1 MYMTKMVL
9 YFLLVVVVV
18 SCGQQQA
25 AETDGAD
32 APVIT
37 PVTVTGVNT
46 GPMAQYIELNAT
58 SSFLQ
63 KSVIKASANG
73 YLQTVNIIVGKT
85 VSAGSELFILKTK
98 EAQSIGNTI
107 NSLDSTLKFSGLI
120 TIRAAKS
127 GHISEVNHQKGD
139 YVQDGEQLAVINDVN
154 SFVFVLNLPYELR
167 PYVLGKRNVQLKLP
181 DGQSLNGTITEVTA
195 VVDSSSQTQNVFIKV
210 NQQHVQLPV
219 NLVAKVTIE
228 QIAKP
233 NAISLPKPAV
243 LSDETQTSFW
253 VMQVID
259 STTAVKVPVKKGL
272 ETNDQVE
279 IVSPKFSPT
288 DQFLLTGNYGLP
300 DTAKI
305 KIVKQ

>member
-1 MYMTKMVL
+1 
-9 YFLLVVVVV
+9 
-18 SCGQQQA
+18 
-25 AETDGAD
+25 
-32 APVIT
+32 
-37 PVTVTGVNT
+37 
-46 GPMAQYIELNAT
+46 
-58 SSFLQ
+58 
-63 KSVIKASANG
+63 
-73 YLQTVNIIVGKT
+73 
-85 VSAGSELFILKTK
+85 
-98 EAQSIGNTI
+98 
-107 NSLDSTLKFSGLI
+107 
-120 TIRAAKS
+120 
-127 GHISEVNHQKGD
+127 
-139 YVQDGEQLAVINDVN
+139 
-154 SFVFVLNLPYELR
+154 
-167 PYVLGKRNVQLKLP
+167 VLGKRNVQLKLP

-272 ETNDQVE
+272 ETNDQME

>member
-1 MYMTKMVL
+1 MTKMVL
-9 YFLLVVVVV
+9 YFLLVAIAA

-25 AETDGAD
+25 EESDEAET
-32 APVIT
+32 PVIT

-63 KSVIKASANG
+63 KSVVKASANG
-73 YLQTVNIIVGKT
+73 YLQTVNAIVGKT
-85 VSAGSELFILKTK
+85 VPAGRELFVLKTK

-107 NSLDSTLKFSGLI
+107 NSLDSTFKFSGLI
-120 TIRAAKS
+120 TIRAAIT
-127 GHISEVNHQKGD
+127 GHISEVDHQKGD

-167 PYVLGKRNVQLKLP
+167 PYVLGKKNVQLKLP
-181 DGQSLNGTITEVTA
+181 DGQSLNGTIAEVTA
-195 VVDSSSQTQNVFIKV
+195 VVDSSSQTQNIFIKV
-210 NQQHVQLPV
+210 NQRQLQLPV
-219 NLVAKVTIE
+219 NLVAKVTVE
-228 QIAKP
+228 KIAKP
-233 NAISLPKPAV
+233 HAVSLPKSAV

-253 VMQVID
+253 VMKVTD
-259 STTAVKVPVKKGL
+259 STTAVKVPITKGI

-279 IVSPKFSPT
+279 IVSPVFSST

>member
-1 MYMTKMVL
+1 MTKMVL
-9 YFLLVVVVV
+9 YYILVVVVA

-25 AETDGAD
+25 AESGEATT
-32 APVIT
+32 PVVT
-37 PVTVTGVNT
+37 PVTVASVNT
-46 GPMAQYIELNAT
+46 GPMAQYLELNAT
-58 SSFLQ
+58 SVFLQ

-73 YLQTVNIIVGKT
+73 YLQTVNAMVGKT
-85 VSAGSELFILKTK
+85 VRAGSELFILKTK

-107 NSLDSTLKFSGLI
+107 NSLDSTFKFYGLI
-120 TIRAAKS
+120 TIRAAIA

-167 PYVLGKRNVQLKLP
+167 PYVLGKKNVQLKLP
-181 DGQSLNGTITEVTA
+181 DGESLNGTISEITA
-195 VVDSSSQTQNVFIKV
+195 VVDSASQTQNIFIKV
-210 NQQHVQLPV
+210 NQPQLQLPV

-228 QIAKP
+228 KIAKP
-233 NAISLPKPAV
+233 NALSLPKAAV

-253 VMQVID
+253 VMKVTD
-259 STTAVKVPVKKGL
+259 SATAVKVPITKGL

-288 DQFLLTGNYGLP
+288 DQFLLTGNYGLS